1 LNRAVVAAL
10 LLLTA
15 CASKPP
21 LVPPQWDTVPGHI
34 AEALCTRLKMDAVA
48 SGSLLIVNV
57 TQPLAAGENRAIPIA
72 LGTSCEW
79 TGIDARDI
87 RKHRDEMVV
96 ELSNPV
102 ADRERGEVGMLARV
116 TLGGEHPAWY
126 WISLIPYR
134 DQWAVRF
141 VFALSK

>member
-1 LNRAVVAAL
+1 LKRAVLAV
-10 LLLTA
+10 LLLTS
-15 CASKPP
+15 CASRPK
-21 LVPPQWDTVPGHI
+21 LVPPVWDAVPAHI

-57 TQPLAAGENRAIPIA
+57 TQPLAPAVNRAIPIN
-72 LGTSCEW
+72 LGTSCDW

-102 ADRERGEVGMLARV
+102 ADHQRGEVGLFARV
-116 TLGGEHPAWY
+116 SLGGENPEMY
-126 WISLIPYR
+126 WISLIPR
-134 DQWAVRF
+134 GDQWAVRF